1 MIKIVNGKYR
11 YYDMNG
17 TEITD
22 GCTIR
27 YPDGKTEKVYLT
39 TDGELGTDAT
49 NSKWIE
55 SGRAIPCENGIY
67 PLGYNETN
75 TVVVVK

>member
-1 MIKIVNGKYR
+1 MIKIENGKYR

-27 YPDGKTEKVYLT
+27 YPD
-39 TDGELGTDAT
+39 
-49 NSKWIE
+49 
-55 SGRAIPCENGIY
+55 
-67 PLGYNETN
+67 
-75 TVVVVK
+75 